1 MNTRLLLVSGSTRD
15 ESSNSAALRALA
27 MVVPDGV
34 TPVLFTELT
43 ALPAFVPG
51 QQVDPSSAVA
61 RWRHEISAADA
72 VLFSTPEYAGTLPGS
87 LKNALDWT
95 VASGEF
101 VGKPVGWINVANAGR
116 GGGAI
121 STLESVLRYV
131 SADVI
136 PGACARICPP
146 AGVTF
151 TARVVDDDVRR
162 QLETVVQEVLQ
173 HLHATTGSPPG

>member
-1 MNTRLLLVSGSTRD
+1 MSTRLLLVSGSTRD

-27 MVVPDGV
+27 AVVPEEV
-34 TPVLFTELT
+34 EPVIFAELT

-51 QQVDPSSAVA
+51 QQVDSSSAVA
-61 RWRHEISAADA
+61 RWRREITHADA
-72 VLFSTPEYAGTLPGS
+72 VLFSTPEYAGTLPGA

-121 STLESVLRYV
+121 NTLESVLRYV

-136 PGACARICPP
+136 SGPARASAPRK
-146 AGVTF
+146 G
-151 TARVVDDDVRR
+151 
-162 QLETVVQEVLQ
+162 
-173 HLHATTGSPPG
+173 